1 MNDEQAKIKVTGLDF
16 FYRDRHVLKDLNVRF
31 ERNAITALVGPS
43 GTGKST
49 FLYTLNRLWEN
60 IPDARMNGRVEM
72 DLGGAW
78 HDIYEGGYPVTEL
91 RRRVGLV
98 FQTPNP
104 LPMSIQKNVA
114 FPLKLAGDR
123 DRQTVQ
129 DRVVRALQ
137 MAYLWDEVKDRLQ
150 DDARTLSGGQ
160 QQRLCIAR
168 ALVLEPEVLLMDEP
182 TSSLDGR
189 ATEIIETLLVELKR
203 RFTVL
208 VVSHYL
214 DQVRRVADRVVAFS
228 DGTVASDSNALL

>member
-60 IPDARMNGRVEM
+60 IPGARMRGTVEII
-72 DLGGAW
+72 LGGLW
-78 HDIYEGGYPVTEL
+78 RDIYAGGYPVTEL

-104 LPMSIQKNVA
+104 LPMSIRKNVA
-114 FPLKLAGDR
+114 FPLKLAGNR
-123 DRQTVQ
+123 DRRLLQ
-129 DRVVRALQ
+129 DRIEQALQ
-137 MAYLWDEVKDRLQ
+137 AAYLWDEVKDRLD

-182 TSSLDGR
+182 TSSLDAA
-189 ATEIIETLLVELKR
+189 ATEIIETLLVALKR

-214 DQVRRVADRVVAFS
+214 DQVRRVADAVVTFP
-228 DGTVASDSNALL
+228 DGTVVSNSTEPR